1 MHVRLSEERRWC
13 RASTRLTSL
22 VAAEAGQ
29 LTSGNREHSGMY
41 NNCNRGKIGSSLIR
55 IGLSYSMTRAKNR
68 IASQIISIGILEI
81 KKCLIPIGWEI
92 SRFLSIQKIKGLGC
106 FKVQS
111 SDCWIFELLC
121 SDGFNNC
128 SYIVLITV
136 CRWGYITVC
145 RWGYITV
152 CRWGYITVLRWF
164 QLQRLYCFN
173 NSVQVGLYLTAQL
186 V

>member
-81 KKCLIPIGWEI
+81 KKCLTPIGWEI

-111 SDCWIFELLC
+111 SDCLIFELLC
-121 SDGFNNC
+121 SDGFNY
-128 SYIVLITV
+128 SAYI
-136 CRWGYITVC
+136 
-145 RWGYITV
+145 
-152 CRWGYITVLRWF
+152 
-164 QLQRLYCFN
+164 LYSFN
-173 NSVQVGLYLTAQL
+173 YSVQMGLYYSVQVGLY
-186 V
+186 